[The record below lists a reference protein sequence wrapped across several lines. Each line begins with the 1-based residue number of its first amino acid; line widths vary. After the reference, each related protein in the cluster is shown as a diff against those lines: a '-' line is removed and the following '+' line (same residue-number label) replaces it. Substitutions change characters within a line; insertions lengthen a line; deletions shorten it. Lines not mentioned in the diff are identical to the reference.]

1 MDSFNFEDMKN
12 NLDEQVRDQSKEE
25 DEFGNC
31 YLNTLKLKQTHFFS
45 FNRCSEIFGP
55 NSG

>member
-1 MDSFNFEDMKN
+1 MDSFNFEDVKN

-31 YLNTLKLKQTHFFS
+31 YVN
-45 FNRCSEIFGP
+45 
-55 NSG
+55 

>member
-1 MDSFNFEDMKN
+1 MDSFNFEDVKN

-31 YLNTLKLKQTHFFS
+31 YVNTLKLKQTHFFS
-45 FNRCSEIFGP
+45 FNRCNEVFGP